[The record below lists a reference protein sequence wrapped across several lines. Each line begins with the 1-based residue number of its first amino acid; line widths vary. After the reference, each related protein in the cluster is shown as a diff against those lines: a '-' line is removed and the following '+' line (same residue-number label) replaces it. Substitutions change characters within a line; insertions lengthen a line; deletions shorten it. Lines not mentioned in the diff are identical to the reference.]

1 MITPV
6 LEKDHS
12 GGSEGTDGEGTTL
25 EAGKALITT
34 AIVRAISTMASLRG
48 VETTGRESH
57 RRNGHQRHI
66 SLVLFHFHWP
76 RAGVGA

>member
-12 GGSEGTDGEGTTL
+12 GGKEGTDGEGTTL

-34 AIVRAISTMASLRG
+34 AIVRAISTMASLDVVG
-48 VETTGRESH
+48 TTGILNTKWPSNVH
-57 RRNGHQRHI
+57 LT
-66 SLVLFHFHWP
+66 SFLFL
-76 RAGVGA
+76 AGAGQGWGGG

>member
-34 AIVRAISTMASLRG
+34 AIVRAISTMASLHG
-48 VETTGRESH
+48 VETTGRDSH

-66 SLVLFHFHWP
+66 SLVFCFTSIGP
-76 RAGVGA
+76 GQG